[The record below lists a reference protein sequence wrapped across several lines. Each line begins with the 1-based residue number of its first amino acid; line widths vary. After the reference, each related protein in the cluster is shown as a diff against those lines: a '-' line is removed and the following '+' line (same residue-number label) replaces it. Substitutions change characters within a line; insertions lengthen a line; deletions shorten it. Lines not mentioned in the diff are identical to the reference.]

1 MLSGMERGKITYTTF
16 KGNFSNDILL
26 ELLEIY
32 KSIFDDADVKFFKE
46 RFNMHPEIISNLA
59 YDNQQLIGFKIGY
72 PYNKDTF
79 YSWIG
84 GVLPDYRQLG
94 IANILAEEQEIYAKK
109 QRFIKLRTKS
119 MNRFKPM
126 MILNLKRGFEIIE
139 TYTNKRGQKKII
151 FEKEL

>member
-1 MLSGMERGKITYTTF
+1 MLSGMERSKIIYKTVE
-16 KGNFSNDILL
+16 GNSSNEILL

-32 KSIFDDADVKFFKE
+32 KSIFDDADVEFFKE
-46 RFNMHPEIISNLA
+46 RYNVRPEIISNLA
-59 YDNQQLIGFKIGY
+59 YDNQQLVGFKIGY

-84 GVLPDYRQLG
+84 GVLPEYRELG
-94 IANILAEEQEIYAKK
+94 IANNLANEQELYANK
-109 QRFIKLRTKS
+109 QGFKKLRTKS

-126 MILNLKRGFEIIE
+126 MILNLKRGFEIVE
-139 TYTNKRGQKKII
+139 TYTNERGQKKII